1 MEIESETESAQSQNA
16 FVNIIKL
23 YAKMLTKIVDLYSV
37 KTVDTIG
44 TMLGLDVDG
53 KQISQ
58 QTTYELLIGLNGLYN
73 KISDPAVQQKL
84 IELIKELSP
93 VLQEAAGAMMGILF
107 NLLSLMVKQGINIMC
122 AIPPINI
129 MCSASNMMS
138 AAAKFGT
145 SVFENSEKLKGSYDK
160 TIEKLNNFLGDANK
174 IPSFSEGYKKGINY
188 VTNNPRY
195 QQLMSQGQNMLSK
208 AKDLYTNRNEILSKG
223 KNVVENIK
231 TEGQKVATQVYN
243 QIPVTGKAL
252 NFGMN
257 ALNKATNVAKNV
269 TKSVAKP
276 IQQGGAA
283 RRSRKK
289 IIKRLRKSIKKF
301 LTG

>member
-195 QQLMSQGQNMLSK
+195 QQLMTQGQNM
-208 AKDLYTNRNEILSKG
+208 LSKG